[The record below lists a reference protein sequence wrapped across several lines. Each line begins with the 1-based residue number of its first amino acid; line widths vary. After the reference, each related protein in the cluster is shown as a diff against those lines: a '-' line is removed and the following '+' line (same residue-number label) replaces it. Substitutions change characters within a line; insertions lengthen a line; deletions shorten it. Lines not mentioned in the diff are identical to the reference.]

1 MSATEL
7 FRPASSVLQAVRGAI
22 DAGEAPELWPA
33 GPGELGRF
41 ELGPGLVTLLG
52 GAPGSGKTA
61 FALQATVDILRTQTA
76 ERALVANV
84 EMSAE
89 ALLERQLSR
98 LSGVALDRI
107 RRRALEPG
115 DLDPFERAVDTLEE
129 LGDRLG
135 FMVGPFTTKRLA
147 DAAEALGARL
157 LVVDYVQR
165 FRASDVAR
173 EPRQAVTE
181 VMDDLRKL
189 TNAGAA
195 VLVLSALARTRGS
208 RGSSYDGADPLAGFR
223 DSSELEFGAD
233 EAYVLERATEET
245 GSLAILKH
253 GKCRHGE
260 LRDLVLRFDGARQAF
275 EVPML
280 PELARATV
288 GAP

>member
-1 MSATEL
+1 MSSADL

-22 DAGEAPELWPA
+22 DARQAPELWPA
-33 GPGELGRF
+33 GPGELARF
-41 ELGPGLVTLLG
+41 QLGPGLVMLLG

-84 EMSAE
+84 EMPAE

-98 LSGVALDRI
+98 LSGVAYDRI
-107 RRRALEPG
+107 RRRTLDPG
-115 DLDPFERAVDTLEE
+115 DGEGYARAVVTLEE

-135 FMVGPFTTKRLA
+135 FMVGPFTVRRLA
-147 DAAEALGARL
+147 EAAEALGARL

-165 FRASDVAR
+165 FRASDGAQ
-173 EPRQAVTE
+173 EPRQAVSE

-189 TNAGAA
+189 ANAGAA

-208 RGSSYDGADPLAGFR
+208 RGSSYGGADPLAGFR
-223 DSSELEFGAD
+223 DSSELEFGTD
-233 EAYVLERATEET
+233 EAYVLEPATEET
-245 GSLAILKH
+245 GSLATLKH
-253 GKCRHGE
+253 GKNRYGE
-260 LRDLVLRFDGARQAF
+260 LRDLVLRFDGSRQAF
-275 EVPML
+275 ELPIL

-288 GAP
+288 EAV